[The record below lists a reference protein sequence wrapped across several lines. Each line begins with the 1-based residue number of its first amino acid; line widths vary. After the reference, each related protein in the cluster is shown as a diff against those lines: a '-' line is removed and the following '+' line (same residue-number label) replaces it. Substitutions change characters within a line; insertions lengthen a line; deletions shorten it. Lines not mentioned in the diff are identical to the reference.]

1 MHFTSTLSWCLVGV
15 LAIALSPSVEAAVGA
30 CQMCVN
36 DVATSIPQCKGV
48 EFSSATPKSFSD
60 YSSSE
65 QACLCAIAH
74 DSSPFMKCDPLCPRG
89 NMEKIATD
97 SAAIGAIYCK
107 PDGTGSLSSSSVS
120 PTSSSYL
127 VSAAAAI
134 VLSAVALA

>member
-15 LAIALSPSVEAAVGA
+15 LAIALSPSVEAALGT

-36 DVATSIPQCKGV
+36 DVAAAIPQCKGV
-48 EFSSATPKSFSD
+48 DFSKAPPKSFSG

-65 QACLCAIAH
+65 QACVCAVGH
-74 DSSPFMKCDPLCPRG
+74 DASPFMKCDPLCPSG
-89 NMEKIATD
+89 NMEQIATD
-97 SAAIGAIYCK
+97 SAAFAAVYCK
-107 PDGTGSLSSSSVS
+107 PDGSGPLSSSSAS
-120 PTSSSYL
+120 STSSSHL